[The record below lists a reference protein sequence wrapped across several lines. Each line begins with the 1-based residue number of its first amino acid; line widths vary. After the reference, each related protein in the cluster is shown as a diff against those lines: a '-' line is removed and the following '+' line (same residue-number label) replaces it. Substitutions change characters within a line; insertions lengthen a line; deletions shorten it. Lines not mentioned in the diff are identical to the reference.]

1 MADTTTTNLLLTK
14 PEVGASTD
22 TWGTKI
28 NTDLD
33 SVDAVFAAAGNG
45 TSVGLNVGS
54 GKTLTVA
61 GTLTATGTTSLT
73 SPKIVTQISDTNGNE
88 LLKVTATA
96 SAVNELTLANAAT
109 GGAPE
114 LSATGGDSNIDVKLT
129 PKGTGS
135 LLISSI
141 KDASGGSN
149 AVFSGVA
156 SPPNSMGFRN
166 RIINGDMRIDQRN
179 AGAATT
185 SQAYL
190 VDRWRTFFDPGTYSF
205 QQVTDAPTGFTNSL
219 RVTKTNTTQSNY
231 AFFVQYIE
239 GLNCAD
245 LAWGTASA
253 QTVTISF
260 WAKSSITGAFT
271 VSVGNSAEN
280 RWYGTTYTINAA
292 NTWEYKT
299 VTIAGDTT
307 GTWLATNGIG
317 IQLVFN
323 YGQAATAQSANTWTT
338 SANARSVTGSTS
350 LGTTNNAT
358 FQITGVQLEAGT
370 VASPF
375 ERRDYG
381 RELMMCQRYFQSW
394 GGDTAYQPIGIGP
407 SEASNTAN
415 VIVPALVSFRGQA
428 SLSVSANGDFRLFNG
443 STYQTVTGFA
453 INNATTNN
461 TTIQVSVGSSVSAGS
476 FWTLSANNTTNAR
489 LRLSAEL

>member
-1 MADTTTTNLLLTK
+1 MST
-14 PEVGASTD
+14 VRASTY
-22 TWGTKI
+22 
-28 NTDLD
+28 
-33 SVDAVFAAAGNG
+33 
-45 TSVGLNVGS
+45 
-54 GKTLTVA
+54 
-61 GTLTATGTTSLT
+61 
-73 SPKIVTQISDTNGNE
+73 Q
-88 LLKVTATA
+88 
-96 SAVNELTLANAAT
+96 
-109 GGAPE
+109 
-114 LSATGGDSNIDVKLT
+114 
-129 PKGTGS
+129 
-135 LLISSI
+135 
-141 KDASGGSN
+141 DASGGSN

-166 RIINGDMRIDQRN
+166 RILNGGMVIDQRN

-358 FQITGVQLEAGT
+358 FQITGVQFEAGT

-375 ERRDYG
+375 ERRDFG
-381 RELMMCQRYFQSW
+381 RELMMCQRYFW
-394 GGDTAYQPIGIGP
+394 NPGFNRGGNYMFFGSGMARSSTSSDLNIKLPVSMRAVP
-407 SEASNTAN
+407 STTTITNT
-415 VIVPALVSFRGQA
+415 VQIVYSG
-428 SLSVSANGDFRLFNG
+428 VSATNITSVTTGTSSSNPDIL
-443 STYQTVTGFA
+443 TVAANYASGPTAGQFVFA
-453 INNATTNN
+453 E
-461 TTIQVSVGSSVSAGS
+461 
-476 FWTLSANNTTNAR
+476 ANNSSTAGLTF
-489 LRLSAEL
+489 SAEL